1 MPVYRAKERGY
12 AGGQIREAGE
22 TFPFSGKPGKWMESA
37 DGKAPAEGAA
47 APAKP
52 AAPKTGKAP
61 AGKGKQAKEKKPAA
75 TTPAPGPAVPE
86 EDGEK
91 TVE

>member
-12 AGGQIREAGE
+12 AGGQVREPGD
-22 TFPFSGKPGKWMESA
+22 TFAFSGKPGRWMESV
-37 DGKAPAEGAA
+37 DGKAPAEEASVPAKTAA
-47 APAKP
+47 A
-52 AAPKTGKAP
+52 KTGKAP
-61 AGKGKQAKEKKPAA
+61 AGKGKKAKEKKPAA